1 MAILSLQARGMRS
14 ACQSLVSVDNQSG
27 DRELTRGPGSR
38 PKMAALVTVFAG
50 PRWASR
56 KVAGER
62 QEEADQAPQRAVN
75 QSAPLRVTRPA
86 CVVGGLH
93 SELTTRIRATR
104 VTGKE
109 RRRDLGAP
117 LRVRVVRLYEPR
129 THLPCRGNC
138 SSRPKDRST
147 RPHLVDQ
154 ESLRE
159 KGETWT
165 FL

>member
-1 MAILSLQARGMRS
+1 MALAR
-14 ACQSLVSVDNQSG
+14 V
-27 DRELTRGPGSR
+27 
-38 PKMAALVTVFAG
+38 PKVAALVTVFAG

-62 QEEADQAPQRAVN
+62 QEEADQAPQRPVN

-129 THLPCRGNC
+129 THLPCQGDC
-138 SSRPKDRST
+138 SSRPERQVYTPAPRGPRVAARKRGNVDVPLISSTTRRHRVERRS
-147 RPHLVDQ
+147 R
-154 ESLRE
+154 RNR
-159 KGETWT
+159 
-165 FL
+165 